1 MPNRSRRAG
10 TAFTL
15 LFLLLPSYAT
25 LAYVVLP
32 AVWRRHVPPPP
43 QEEFPRLTYTAE
55 GIPADP
61 INVALVGSESDLVS
75 AMTAAGWTRADR
87 ITLKS
92 GLRDVR
98 SVLFD
103 RPYSSAPMST
113 HFVGRRRPQD
123 VAFERAVGRS
133 PRRRHHVRFWR
144 FDGGPGSGETLWL
157 GAASFDRSVG
167 LSRFTGEVM
176 HHIDPKID
184 AERNAL
190 VRDLASAGRIGTLSW
205 LADFSPARRGRNGGG
220 DWYETDRSLAAA
232 RLSGD
237 QAENFHRSLS
247 QREISPF
254 PPRQ

>member
-1 MPNRSRRAG
+1 VSPRSNRSRRAG
-10 TAFTL
+10 TAFAV

-61 INVALVGSESDLVS
+61 INVALVGSEGDLVS
-75 AMTAAGWTRADR
+75 AMRAAGWTRADR
-87 ITLKS
+87 ITLRS
-92 GLRDVR
+92 GLRDAG

-113 HFVGRRRPQD
+113 HFLGRRRPQD
-123 VAFERAVGRS
+123 LAFERPVGKS

-144 FDGGPGSGETLWL
+144 FGGEPDTGETVWL
-157 GAASFDRSVG
+157 GAASFDRGMGISH
-167 LSRFTGEVM
+167 FTGEVM

-184 AERNAL
+184 AERDLL
-190 VRDLASAGRIGTLSW
+190 VRDLARVGRVSRLNW
-205 LADFSPARRGRNGGG
+205 VADFCPAAHGLNGGG
-220 DWYETDRSLAAA
+220 DRYVTDRRLAAA
-232 RLSGD
+232 TLSAPGVTKGS
-237 QAENFHRSLS
+237 SL
-247 QREISPF
+247 
-254 PPRQ
+254 

>member
-1 MPNRSRRAG
+1 LPNRSRRAG

-61 INVALVGSESDLVS
+61 INVALVGSEGDLVS
-75 AMTAAGWTRADR
+75 AMRAAGWTRADR
-87 ITLKS
+87 ISLRS

-123 VAFERAVGRS
+123 LAFERPVGRS
-133 PRRRHHVRFWR
+133 PRCRHHVRFWR
-144 FDGGPGSGETLWL
+144 FDGSGGTLWL
-157 GAASFDRSVG
+157 GAASFDRGMGISH
-167 LSRFTGEVM
+167 FTGEVM

-184 AERNAL
+184 AERDAL
-190 VRDLASAGRIGTLSW
+190 VRDLARAGRIGSLSW
-205 LADFSPARRGRNGGG
+205 RANFSPAGRGRNGGG
-220 DWYETDRSLAAA
+220 DWYETDRRLAVG
-232 RLSGD
+232 SIVY
-237 QAENFHRSLS
+237 SC
-247 QREISPF
+247 IP
-254 PPRQ
+254 